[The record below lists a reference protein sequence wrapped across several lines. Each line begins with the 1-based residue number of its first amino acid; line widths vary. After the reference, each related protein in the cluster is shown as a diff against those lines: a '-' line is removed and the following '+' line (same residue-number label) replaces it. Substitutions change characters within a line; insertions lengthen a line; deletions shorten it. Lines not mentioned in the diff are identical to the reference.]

1 MTYANVR
8 RYFVIAVVLLS
19 AALLVAQEAK
29 LRVDVSPQ
37 DASIFVDGNAY
48 RHGAG
53 TLELTPGE
61 HTIGVYD
68 YGFTP
73 QVQKLTLNAGDNP
86 ALNVKLEQLPGDVQ
100 GPWGALRIKGISGD
114 DFVFLNGIGPNY
126 FVGLV
131 SEMKGDKVVLPPGQQ
146 HVIIV
151 NPEGNRQ
158 VYSGYVKI
166 VANKRATLHVD
177 KSSTLY
183 ETWADGAQLHALPR
197 IGPTTVAIEPVNG
210 QITAYP
216 GQANCGQQVRL
227 VWNSNGYNTLLKY
240 NGSAIAKS
248 GASGEHVVD
257 PKQTT
262 TYQLETFGPGG
273 VAIIPVTVYVNNAV
287 TTSLSAAPAVVRY
300 HKVGDQIIDPGSAT
314 LNWSATNAQKVVLD
328 PIGPVSGASGQQ
340 VIDFTPTNTDLGP
353 VSQTLAYKLTATNE
367 CGGSDSTTALVQ
379 VAGSIDPPIP
389 TEELPPVLPQTGSPL
404 PLIGLVGVG
413 SLAASFL
420 LRKIRK
426 G

>member
-1 MTYANVR
+1 MAYANVR

-37 DASIFVDGNAY
+37 DASIFVDGNPH

-53 TLELTPGE
+53 SLVLTPGE

-86 ALNVKLEQLPGDVQ
+86 ELNVKLEQLPGDVQ
-100 GPWGALRIKGISGD
+100 GPWGALRIKGIAGD
-114 DFVFLNGIGPNY
+114 DFVFLNGTGPNY

-131 SEMKGDKVVLPPGQQ
+131 SEMKGDKVVLPPGLQ
-146 HVIIV
+146 HVIVV

-166 VANKRATLHVD
+166 VPNKRATLHVD
-177 KSSTLY
+177 KSDTYY
-183 ETWADGAQLHALPR
+183 ETWAGGAQLHALPR

-216 GQANCGQQVRL
+216 GQANCGQLVKL

-240 NGSAIAKS
+240 NGKAIAQ
-248 GASGEHVVD
+248 GGQSGEHVVD

-273 VAIIPVTVYVNNAV
+273 VAIVPVTVYVNNAV
-287 TTSLSAAPAVVRY
+287 KTSLNAVPTVVRY
-300 HKVGDQIIDPGSAT
+300 HRVGDQVIDPGTAT

-328 PIGPVSGASGQQ
+328 PIGPVSGSSGQQ
-340 VIDFTPTNTDLGP
+340 VIDFAPGTADVGP
-353 VSQTLAYKLTATNE
+353 VSQTLAYKITATNE

-379 VAGSIDPPIP
+379 VAGSIDPPMP
-389 TEELPPVLPQTGSPL
+389 TESLPPILPQTASPL
-404 PLIGLVGVG
+404 PLIGLVGLS
-413 SLAASFL
+413 SLVASFL
-420 LRKIRK
+420 LRRIRK